1 MLSPFYPNVRL
12 HLTLMLIYCYVF
24 VMRTN
29 YKLSS
34 SSSLYECSSIGDDRH
49 DWYHY
54 YYYYYFCQY
63 YIFIIPY
70 SKIKSLNYYCYYHPL
85 FFILSP
91 LNYIDIILWIHI
103 VVTAAG
109 ARDGRGGP
117 GPPSTLPG
125 AQDAQCVE
133 GGTGF
138 HNGDA
143 GTKHWKQ
150 WWCNG
155 DNGEIINKQWW

>member
-54 YYYYYFCQY
+54 YYYYFCQY

-70 SKIKSLNYYCYYHPL
+70 SKIKSLNYYYCYYHPL

-91 LNYIDIILWIHI
+91 LNYIDIPLNSYCCYCRRRPRRTRRTRPALH
-103 VVTAAG
+103 APRS
-109 ARDGRGGP
+109 ARRAVRRRWNGFPQWRRWDE
-117 GPPSTLPG
+117 TLETM
-125 AQDAQCVE
+125 VM
-133 GGTGF
+133 
-138 HNGDA
+138 
-143 GTKHWKQ
+143 
-150 WWCNG
+150 
-155 DNGEIINKQWW
+155 